1 MQKVEM
7 KKKKTNK
14 LQDTDNALNNKA
26 FSLLRITKRNARIHL
41 FVCLSVLYFVVATS
55 VVVVVVVY
63 GDDDVLDEFAPY
75 RYFC

>member
-55 VVVVVVVY
+55 VVVVVVY